1 MKKQELKQ
9 SIGVNV
15 FKDGSVATKKK
26 KPTIQ
31 ELDLKTRNI
40 IQDQ

>member
-26 KPTIQ
+26 PTIQ

>member
-15 FKDGSVATKKK
+15 FKDGSVATKKEAYNSRVR
-26 KPTIQ
+26 P
-31 ELDLKTRNI
+31 
-40 IQDQ
+40 

>member
-26 KPTIQ
+26 EAYNSRVRP
-31 ELDLKTRNI
+31 
-40 IQDQ
+40 

>member
-15 FKDGSVATKKK
+15 FKDGSVVTKKRSLQFK
-26 KPTIQ
+26 S
-31 ELDLKTRNI
+31 
-40 IQDQ
+40 